1 MDMRTLFTFLFF
13 LGVLGLKA
21 QVTIEVKV
29 EPRPCSLGVQPAFEV
44 MVPQATPND
53 AIDLWKKTILPGGL
67 FKKEPK
73 MDKVKDEWVV
83 YSVIIS
89 QVNVLPVNVITQVNS
104 FTGNIFVRIFFQTEN
119 GFLGNSGSSNE
130 SVTAAS
136 NLVRN
141 YAVELYRQAVQKELK
156 EEEKTLK
163 DLENDLSRLQKQSK
177 TYNNKITDA
186 QKDEK
191 DLKNEVLQNEELLRN
206 QQNVIQVESG
216 SLGAKTAQEQL
227 EKQVKD
233 TEKDLEKTQ
242 KSQYRFDK
250 KLSKNEVEQKDKA
263 FEIER
268 QKARVEEVKNKLRN
282 IK

>member
-1 MDMRTLFTFLFF
+1 MGF
-13 LGVLGLKA
+13 LGLKA
-21 QVTIEVKV
+21 QVPIEVKV

-53 AIDLWKKTILPGGL
+53 AIDLWKKTIIPGGL

-216 SLGAKTAQEQL
+216 SPGAKTAQEQL